1 MEEDGKHGSE
11 EDSDDEIIQFLER
24 SSDPKH
30 ELGED
35 SDDKVIEF
43 LERSTSSSDVGL
55 GQMLA
60 EDRMQ
65 FFSQQKSLVI
75 EENYFQITN
84 VSQCYDRCT
93 STCDFEEHVNNQ
105 QQSKRRCSGLALI
118 ERPLTFD
125 SSLDFSNESRSKI
138 LLKQMD
144 WYFPILDRYREA
156 GYLVDPMVRV
166 FRSIPRDLE
175 DAIKQGLRALQIIK
189 SSSEAAQIRRP
200 SQTTQFPNPV
210 AEDLAAF
217 PNTEDIMWEARADC
231 GYLRLEWDPVTQRRR
246 RAVMNTAFAAING
259 MHPEEAVARIANR
272 EAALGRTNEVDP
284 FRAPLH
290 RITLHPDRWSVLALR
305 QLARHARL
313 IFLLSSL
320 RTPLLL

>member
-1 MEEDGKHGSE
+1 MVDEE
-11 EDSDDEIIQFLER
+11 SDDEILQFLER
-24 SSDPKH
+24 SSCLPEESSYDEVVNDQNIDRISYLDCNFGEFPTFPDVH
-30 ELGED
+30 EG
-35 SDDKVIEF
+35 
-43 LERSTSSSDVGL
+43 
-55 GQMLA
+55 
-60 EDRMQ
+60 
-65 FFSQQKSLVI
+65 
-75 EENYFQITN
+75 
-84 VSQCYDRCT
+84 
-93 STCDFEEHVNNQ
+93 
-105 QQSKRRCSGLALI
+105 SKRNCNDPRPSKRHCSGLTLI

-125 SSLDFSNESRSKI
+125 SSLDFANESRSKI

-144 WYFPILDRYREA
+144 WYFPILDRYLEA
-156 GYLVDPMVRV
+156 GYLADALVRV

-189 SSSEAAQIRRP
+189 SSSEAAQLRGP
-200 SQTTQFPNPV
+200 SPSSHSPSPV
-210 AEDLAAF
+210 AEDLAAL
-217 PNTEDIMWEARADC
+217 PNTEDMMWEARADC

-246 RAVMNTAFAAING
+246 RAVINTAFAAING